1 MMKSKGALLDRE
13 CRVFFHYL
21 CDLEADP
28 YIVAKY
34 CEAHHKVPVYTPSSG
49 FDQLLVQFAAMRS
62 SFTRMADSY
71 ARFFAPRSTLR
82 KKLILLVAI
91 LESSPRGSAFLDT
104 VDTENKLLV
113 TVRLLLQGVRF
124 VATLAV
130 GTALLFP
137 CHLAHTLIPRKDD
150 A

>member
-1 MMKSKGALLDRE
+1 MKSKDALLDRE
-13 CRVFFHYL
+13 CQVFFHYL
-21 CDLEADP
+21 CDLRMDP

-34 CEAHHKVPVYTPSSG
+34 CEAHRKVPAYTPSPG
-49 FDQLLVQFAAMRS
+49 FDQLLVRFAAMGS

-71 ARFFAPRSTLR
+71 SRFFVPRSTLR

-91 LESSPRGSAFLDT
+91 LESSSAGAAFLDI
-104 VDTENKLLV
+104 VDTESKLLF
-113 TVRLLLQGVRF
+113 TGRLVLQGMKF
-124 VATLAV
+124 VTNLAM

-137 CHLAHTLIPRKDD
+137 CYLAHALISHKDD

>member
-1 MMKSKGALLDRE
+1 MKSKETLLRRE
-13 CRVFFHYL
+13 CQVFFHYL
-21 CDLEADP
+21 CDLEMDP

-34 CEAHHKVPVYTPSSG
+34 CEAHRKVPGYTPSPG

-71 ARFFAPRSTLR
+71 SRFFAPRSTLR

-91 LESSPRGSAFLDT
+91 LESSPGGSAFLDT
-104 VDTENKLLV
+104 VDTENKLLL
-113 TVRLLLQGVRF
+113 TGRLLLQGVRF
-124 VATLAV
+124 VANLAL

-137 CHLAHTLIPRKDD
+137 CHLAQRLIPRKDD